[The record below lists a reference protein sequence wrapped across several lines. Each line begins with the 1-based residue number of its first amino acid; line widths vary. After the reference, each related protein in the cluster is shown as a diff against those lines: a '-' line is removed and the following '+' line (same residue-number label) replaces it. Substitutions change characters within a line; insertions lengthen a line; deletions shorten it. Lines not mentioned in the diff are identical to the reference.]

1 MPMPVLANLCKQW
14 KLGRVALC
22 GLLLCCAS
30 CTSNPFKNKPSASP
44 ADIARF
50 GPTANQRI
58 KDLKAIREAGPGTD
72 PAVHETKA
80 TELARKIQ
88 TERDPLVRAQII
100 RTIEIYPTRLTSA
113 VLHAATNDPEP
124 AVRIAC
130 ADSWGKRN
138 TDEAVE
144 HLSELF
150 KKDESIDVRLAAIKG
165 LGETKNQS
173 AVQKLA
179 PALED
184 KDPALQLVAVES
196 LRSLTGLQF
205 GYDVNKWR
213 EYLKNPSAERPQE
226 GLADKLRQ
234 LF

>member
-1 MPMPVLANLCKQW
+1 MPVLAKFCSLW
-14 KLGRVALC
+14 KPGRVALC
-22 GLLLCCAS
+22 CLVLSCVS
-30 CTSNPFKNKPSASP
+30 CTSNPFASKPSATP

-58 KDLKAIREAGPGTD
+58 AELKAMREAGPGTD
-72 PAVHETKA
+72 PAVHESKS

-100 RTIEIYPTRLTSA
+100 RTIEMYPTRLTSA

-130 ADSWGKRN
+130 ADAWGKRS

-150 KKDESIDVRLAAIKG
+150 KKDESIDVRIAATKG
-165 LGETKNQS
+165 LGTTKNQ
-173 AVQKLA
+173 AAMAHLG

-196 LRSLTGLQF
+196 IKTLTGVDF
-205 GYDVNKWR
+205 GYDVNKYR
-213 EYLKNPSAERPQE
+213 EYLKTPPSERPQQ
-226 GLADKLRQ
+226 GLADKVRQ

>member
-1 MPMPVLANLCKQW
+1 MPVLATIRSLW
-14 KLGRVALC
+14 KPSRLAVC
-22 GLLLCCAS
+22 GLVLCCAS
-30 CTSNPFKNKPSASP
+30 CTTNPFATKPSATP

-58 KDLKAIREAGPGTD
+58 LDLKAMREAGPGKD
-72 PAVHETKA
+72 PAVHEAKA
-80 TELARKIQ
+80 TDLARKIQ

-113 VLHAATNDPEP
+113 VLHAATNDPEA

-138 TDEAVE
+138 SDEAVE

-150 KKDESIDVRLAAIKG
+150 LKDESIDVRIAAAKA
-165 LGETKNQS
+165 LGATKNPG
-173 AVQKLA
+173 AIEKLG

-196 LRSLTGLQF
+196 LKSLTGADL

-213 EYLKNPSAERPQE
+213 EYLKTPPSQRQQQE
-226 GLADKLRQ
+226 GLADRLRQ

>member
-1 MPMPVLANLCKQW
+1 M
-14 KLGRVALC
+14 
-22 GLLLCCAS
+22 
-30 CTSNPFKNKPSASP
+30 SNPFAAKPSASP

-50 GPTANQRI
+50 GPTANERI
-58 KDLKAIREAGPGTD
+58 KELRAMRDAGPGAD
-72 PAVHETKA
+72 PAVHESKA

-130 ADSWGKRN
+130 ADAWGKRS

-150 KKDESIDVRLAAIKG
+150 KKDESIDVRFAATKG
-165 LGETKNQS
+165 LGTTKNQG
-173 AVQKLA
+173 AIQQLA

-196 LRSLTGLQF
+196 LRTLTGVDL

-213 EYLKNPSAERPQE
+213 DYLKTPAAERPQQ
-226 GLADKLRQ
+226 GLADRIRQ

>member
-1 MPMPVLANLCKQW
+1 MPALANFCRPW

-22 GLLLCCAS
+22 CVVLCCAS
-30 CTSNPFKNKPSASP
+30 CTTNPFQNKPSATP

-58 KDLKAIREAGPGTD
+58 KDLKAMREAGPGTD
-72 PAVHETKA
+72 PAVHESKA
-80 TELARKIQ
+80 AELARKIQ

-130 ADSWGKRN
+130 AESWGKRT

-144 HLSELF
+144 HLSELY

-165 LGETKNQS
+165 LGATKNQT

-179 PALED
+179 PALDD
-184 KDPALQLVAVES
+184 KDPALQFVAIQS
-196 LRSLTGLQF
+196 LQTITGADL
-205 GYDVNKWR
+205 GYDVTKWR
-213 EYLKNPSAERPQE
+213 EYLKNPPAERPQQ
-226 GLADKLRQ
+226 GVADRLRQ

>member
-1 MPMPVLANLCKQW
+1 MPALANLCKQW
-14 KLGRVALC
+14 MLGRAALC
-22 GLLLCCAS
+22 CLMLCATS
-30 CTSNPFKNKPSASP
+30 CMSNPFKNKPSATP

-58 KDLKAIREAGPGTD
+58 KDLKAMREAGPGSD
-72 PAVHETKA
+72 PTAHESKA

-88 TERDPLVRAQII
+88 TERDPLVRAQIV
-100 RTIEIYPTRLTSA
+100 RTIEMYPTRLTSA

-130 ADSWGKRN
+130 ADAWGKRN

-144 HLSELF
+144 NLSELF

-165 LGETKNQS
+165 LGTTKNK
-173 AVQKLA
+173 AAIEKLA

-184 KDPALQLVAVES
+184 KDPALQFVAVES
-196 LRSLTGLQF
+196 LQSITGITDL

-213 EYLKNPSAERPQE
+213 EYVKAPDAERPQQ
-226 GLADKLRQ
+226 GVADRLRQ

>member
-1 MPMPVLANLCKQW
+1 MPVLAKICRLW
-14 KLGRVALC
+14 KPGRIAVCCMVLS
-22 GLLLCCAS
+22 CAS
-30 CTSNPFKNKPSASP
+30 CTSNPFASKPSATP

-58 KDLKAIREAGPGTD
+58 ADLKAMREAGPGTD
-72 PAVHETKA
+72 PTVHESKS

-100 RTIEIYPTRLTSA
+100 RTIEMYPTRLTSA

-130 ADSWGKRN
+130 ADAWGKRS

-150 KKDESIDVRLAAIKG
+150 KKDESIDVRIAATKG
-165 LGETKNQS
+165 LGTTKNKAAIQ
-173 AVQKLA
+173 QLA

-196 LRSLTGLQF
+196 LKTLTGVDF
-205 GYDVNKWR
+205 GYDVNKYR
-213 EYLKNPSAERPQE
+213 EYLKTPPSERPQQ

>member
-1 MPMPVLANLCKQW
+1 MN
-14 KLGRVALC
+14 
-22 GLLLCCAS
+22 
-30 CTSNPFKNKPSASP
+30 NPFKTKPSASP

-58 KDLKAIREAGPGTD
+58 ADLKALREAGPGTD
-72 PAVHETKA
+72 PTVHESKA

-130 ADSWGKRN
+130 ADAWGKRS

-150 KKDESIDVRLAAIKG
+150 LKDESIDVRIAATKG
-165 LGETKNQS
+165 MGTTKNQT
-173 AVQKLA
+173 AIAKLA

-196 LRSLTGLQF
+196 LRSLTGVDL

-213 EYLKNPSAERPQE
+213 EYLKTPPAERPQQ

>member
-1 MPMPVLANLCKQW
+1 MPVLATIRNIW
-14 KLGRVALC
+14 KPSRLAVC
-22 GLLLCCAS
+22 GLVLCCAS
-30 CTSNPFKNKPSASP
+30 CMSNPFASKPSATP

-58 KDLKAIREAGPGTD
+58 LDLKAIREAGPGTD

-88 TERDPLVRAQII
+88 AERDPLVRAQII

-130 ADSWGKRN
+130 ADAWGKRN

-150 KKDESIDVRLAAIKG
+150 KKDESIDVRIAATKA
-165 LGETKNQS
+165 LGATKNQG
-173 AVQKLA
+173 AIEKLA

-196 LRSLTGLQF
+196 LKSLTGADL

-213 EYLKNPSAERPQE
+213 EYLKTPPSERQQQ
-226 GLADKLRQ
+226 GLADKFRQ

>member
-1 MPMPVLANLCKQW
+1 M
-14 KLGRVALC
+14 
-22 GLLLCCAS
+22 
-30 CTSNPFKNKPSASP
+30 
-44 ADIARF
+44 
-50 GPTANQRI
+50 
-58 KDLKAIREAGPGTD
+58 REAGPGTD
-72 PAVHETKA
+72 PSTHESRA

-88 TERDPLVRAQII
+88 TERDPLVRAQIV
-100 RTIEIYPTRLTSA
+100 RTIEMYPTRLTSA

-130 ADSWGKRN
+130 ADAWGKR
-138 TDEAVE
+138 TSDEAVE

-150 KKDESIDVRLAAIKG
+150 KKDESIDVRLAAVKG
-165 LGETKNQS
+165 LGSTKNKT
-173 AVQKLA
+173 AVEKLA

-196 LRSLTGLQF
+196 LKQITGVDL

-213 EYLKNPSAERPQE
+213 EYVKAPDAQRPEQSVADRLKN
-226 GLADKLRQ
+226 

>member
-1 MPMPVLANLCKQW
+1 MPVLATIRHIW
-14 KLGRVALC
+14 KPGRVAVC
-22 GLLLCCAS
+22 GLVLCCAS
-30 CTSNPFKNKPSASP
+30 CMSNPFATKPSASP

-58 KDLKAIREAGPGTD
+58 LDLKAIREAGPGSD
-72 PAVHETKA
+72 PAVHESKA

-88 TERDPLVRAQII
+88 AERDPLVRAQII

-130 ADSWGKRN
+130 ADSWGKRT

-150 KKDESIDVRLAAIKG
+150 KKDESIDVRIAAAKG
-165 LGETKNQS
+165 LGTTKNQ
-173 AVQKLA
+173 AAIEKLA

-196 LRSLTGLQF
+196 LRSLTGVDL

-213 EYLKNPSAERPQE
+213 EYLKTPPSERQQL